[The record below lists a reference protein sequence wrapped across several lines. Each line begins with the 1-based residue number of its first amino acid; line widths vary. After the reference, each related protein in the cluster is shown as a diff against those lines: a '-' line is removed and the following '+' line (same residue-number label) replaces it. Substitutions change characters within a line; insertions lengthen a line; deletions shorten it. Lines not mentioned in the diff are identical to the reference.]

1 MGHQSAL
8 IIFDPVAARWSALD
22 RFQYFEGWSSG
33 YGYPEAAKLILAA
46 SDTPLMIYSLDG
58 HSAYQ
63 LRVYLPAEW
72 ASRVIPVF
80 YGPDG
85 NTLRSEEARL
95 ENLLSRAPVW
105 IIVPEQ
111 LLDGYLDSSFGRM
124 NLARINLR
132 QIAKFDK
139 PGSRARLAI
148 YEVTRAT
155 ALGHIDQSPKGL

>member
-1 MGHQSAL
+1 
-8 IIFDPVAARWSALD
+8 
-22 RFQYFEGWSSG
+22 
-33 YGYPEAAKLILAA
+33 
-46 SDTPLMIYSLDG
+46 
-58 HSAYQ
+58 
-63 LRVYLPAEW
+63 
-72 ASRVIPVF
+72 
-80 YGPDG
+80 
-85 NTLRSEEARL
+85 LRSEEARL